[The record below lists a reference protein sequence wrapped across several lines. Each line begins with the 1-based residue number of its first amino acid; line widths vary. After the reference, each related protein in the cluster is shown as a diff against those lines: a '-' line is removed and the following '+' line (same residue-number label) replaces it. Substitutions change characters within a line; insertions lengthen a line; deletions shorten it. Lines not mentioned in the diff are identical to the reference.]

1 MAQRHNE
8 SKSVLLLRTTACD
21 CGGTRS
27 PNSSI
32 QFSRATDFPVRNEKF
47 SASGYGKKAP
57 ILQPGKIVLRYVG
70 RENKRKRSFI

>member
-1 MAQRHNE
+1 MAQRHSE

-32 QFSRATDFPVRNEKF
+32 QFSRATNFPVRNEKF
-47 SASGYGKKAP
+47 SASGYGKKA
-57 ILQPGKIVLRYVG
+57 LRYVG